1 MAESELPSARPSER
15 SARFAP
21 VALLGIAST
30 GLLAVAGSK
39 PWFSAVGDHRATLGG
54 TVPPTSA
61 DMPLALACALVA
73 LASWGVVLV
82 TGARV
87 RRIVAVLGL
96 VAVAGVLACV
106 VAAPFTLP
114 DDVRS
119 QLLAGS
125 DDVPVDPTGWFFTS
139 AVAAVVALVVLVA
152 AWVLIPRWPTMS
164 SRYDAPSSPGDA
176 PDLDPET
183 AASIDLWKALDE
195 GRDPTAPGP
204 L

>member
-1 MAESELPSARPSER
+1 MAEPRPTER
-15 SARFAP
+15 SSRFAP
-21 VALLGIAST
+21 VALAGIAST

-39 PWFSAVGDHRATLGG
+39 PWFSAAVDYKSALGG
-54 TVPPTSA
+54 AVPATSA

-87 RRIVAVLGL
+87 RRLVAGLGL
-96 VAVAGVLACV
+96 VAVLGVLACAV
-106 VAAPFTLP
+106 SAPFTLP
-114 DDVRS
+114 DDVRA

-125 DDVPVDPTGWFFTS
+125 DDVPVHPTGWYVVA
-139 AVAAVVALVVLVA
+139 AVTAVVALVVLVA

-164 SRYDAPSSPGDA
+164 SRYDAPTSAAAA

-183 AASIDLWKALDE
+183 AASIDIWKALDE

>member
-1 MAESELPSARPSER
+1 MAESER

-21 VALLGIAST
+21 VALLGIIST

-39 PWFSAVGDHRATLGG
+39 PWFSAAVDYKATLGG
-54 TVPPTSA
+54 TVPETTA

-82 TGARV
+82 TGTRV
-87 RRIVAVLGL
+87 RRIVVVLGL
-96 VAVAGVLACV
+96 VAVLGVLACV

-114 DDVRS
+114 DDVRA

-125 DDVPVDPTGWFFTS
+125 GDVPVDPTGWFFAA
-139 AVAAVVALVVLVA
+139 AVAAVVALVVLVV
-152 AWVLIPRWPTMS
+152 AWVLVPRWPTMS
-164 SRYDAPSSPGDA
+164 SRYDAPGRAGAAS
-176 PDLDPET
+176 DLDPDT